1 MSITPANV
9 MQALCNVAG
18 GVRFKDIIL
27 KTMNQPLNTILIT
40 RPMGQQEAFAA
51 SCQKLGLRVAHLPCL
66 AIKPL
71 LDAPLSEESINQSD
85 SVLFTSK
92 NAVNHAHRCLPFPWP
107 GTAVSAIGP
116 ATAAALAALHQ
127 PISLTAKPPFTSE
140 SYLQQLEAQR
150 AQKLLIIKGSGGRT
164 LIAERLSEL
173 GWSVESIDVYQRYL
187 PAMTPTNVSDL
198 LQDSEPNLVSIT
210 SNESLQNL
218 KTLANEHWSSLIKL
232 PLIVNS
238 ERTAT
243 LAKSMGFELP
253 ALVATSAGDQG
264 QLEQVRLWLST
275 R

>member
-1 MSITPANV
+1 
-9 MQALCNVAG
+9 
-18 GVRFKDIIL
+18 
-27 KTMNQPLNTILIT
+27 
-40 RPMGQQEAFAA
+40 
-51 SCQKLGLRVAHLPCL
+51 
-66 AIKPL
+66 
-71 LDAPLSEESINQSD
+71 
-85 SVLFTSK
+85 
-92 NAVNHAHRCLPFPWP
+92 
-107 GTAVSAIGP
+107 
-116 ATAAALAALHQ
+116 
-127 PISLTAKPPFTSE
+127 
-140 SYLQQLEAQR
+140 
-150 AQKLLIIKGSGGRT
+150 
-164 LIAERLSEL
+164 
-173 GWSVESIDVYQRYL
+173 
-187 PAMTPTNVSDL
+187 MTPTNVSDL